1 LFARACLGTL
11 FIDLDNRFPAQ
22 TVAGFMGKTAMFR
35 GADPGELLKLV
46 EASEQQHFE
55 GGERILPPGRPVAG
69 LGILLRGKASLVLI
83 DAASGAQTQVDQLG
97 PGGFYGEVGLLL
109 GAANPLSVIAEE
121 GCDTLVVPKERMDR
135 LLQGSSAICLALA
148 QQVSTRFV
156 KLSLLGGRGKGS
168 DERRD
173 PQPPAKERN
182 SLAGDGADLKP
193 GQIPWVDVGT
203 YNVTAQ
209 TIQMVPSDVIAKHRL
224 LPLELKGK
232 KLTVGLVNPRSVE
245 ALQDLRRVLHT
256 VDPEV
261 VAISADDFSQV
272 FARMNLDISKPKT
285 RQASADR
292 HVALTYQVEQEK
304 EADKA
309 KLYIGNEA
317 ISLLDRIITEGLDR
331 GASDIHIEPQATGV
345 KVRYRVQGALVDQK
359 EFIASSYA
367 APLVARIKILA
378 ELDTTERRQ
387 AQDGRIFAQLGQ
399 RELNLRVSTI
409 PSARGEKAVLRLIDS
424 ADAMRPLHQIVLN
437 PTLEKAM
444 RTALAEPFGAIVVA
458 GPTGGGKSSTLYSM
472 LNERRLS
479 RQDTSIVTVEDPVEY
494 LLPGVTQ
501 IPVLPKANFGF
512 SQALRG
518 LMRQDPDAIMIGE
531 LRDGETATIMIEAAL
546 TGHLVLTSIHGNNAV
561 AVIQRLQHLGTNP
574 ILLSQALSLIVV
586 QRLVKRLCP
595 NCVAESDVAPAMLDS
610 LVERKILSSSAAVK
624 LPRPV
629 GCDACGKTGY
639 LGRVAV
645 QEIMNFDESIR
656 TTLAANARPEE
667 LVEQAKSRN
676 RYYSFAQAAAF
687 LMARRL
693 IAPGDALLVV
703 AE

>member
-1 LFARACLGTL
+1 ME
-11 FIDLDNRFPAQ
+11 NRFPSQ
-22 TVAGFMGKTAMFR
+22 TVAGFIGKMPLFR
-35 GADPGELLKLV
+35 GVDAKELLKLV

-55 GGERILPPGRPVAG
+55 SGERILPPGRPVAG
-69 LGILLRGKASLVLI
+69 LGILLRGKASLVLV
-83 DAASGAQTQVDQLG
+83 DAASGMQTQVDQLG
-97 PGGFYGEVGLLL
+97 PGGIYGEVGLLL
-109 GAANPLSVIAEE
+109 GAANPLSAVAEE
-121 GCDTLVVPKERMDR
+121 GCDTLVVPKDRMER
-135 LLQGSSAICLALA
+135 LLQGGSAICLALA

-168 DERRD
+168 EERRE
-173 PQPPAKERN
+173 PALAAAERN
-182 SLAGDGADLKP
+182 LLAGGDDLKS

-203 YNVTAQ
+203 YNITPQ
-209 TIQMVPSDVIAKHRL
+209 TIQMIPSDVIAKHRL

-245 ALQDLRRVLHT
+245 AMQDLRRVLHT

-272 FARMNLDISKPKT
+272 FARLNLDISKVKT
-285 RQASADR
+285 RQASAER

-317 ISLLDRIITEGLDR
+317 ISLLDKIIAEGLER
-331 GASDIHIEPQATGV
+331 GASDIHIEPQASGV
-345 KVRYRVQGALVDQK
+345 KVRYRVQGGLVDQK

-424 ADAMRPLHQIVLN
+424 ADAMRPLHQIVQN

-472 LNERRLS
+472 LNERRLA
-479 RQDTSIVTVEDPVEY
+479 RQDTSIVTVEDPIEY

-501 IPVLPKANFGF
+501 IPVLPKAGFGF

-518 LMRQDPDAIMIGE
+518 LMRQDPDVIMIGE
-531 LRDGETATIMIEAAL
+531 LRDSDTTTIMVEAAL

-595 NCVAESDVAPAMLDS
+595 NCVTESDVAPAMLES
-610 LVERKILSSSAAVK
+610 LIERKILSPSAAIR

-645 QEIMNFDESIR
+645 QEIMSLDESIR

-667 LVEQAKSRN
+667 LVEQAKTRN